1 MHLLFLLVA
10 ACGTTENETDTG
22 VPDTDT
28 GSSSD
33 SETDSSDTTLP
44 DTDTGL
50 YGTFPAEA
58 LSLPEFTATNYDGAA
73 RTRED
78 VLGSPTVMWFF
89 PAAGTY
95 G

>member
-1 MHLLFLLVA
+1 MHLLLLLIA
-10 ACGTTENETDTG
+10 ACGSQGSE
-22 VPDTDT
+22 PDTDT
-28 GSSSD
+28 ASGSDTD
-33 SETDSSDTTLP
+33 SETDTSDTSDTTLP

-50 YGTFPAEA
+50 YGTFPDAP
-58 LSLPEFTATNYDGAA
+58 LSLPEFTATNSDGAA

-78 VLGSPTVMWFF
+78 VLGHPTVMWFF